1 MVIRKFL
8 LMIIIG
14 FSFADI
20 LNRISPRK
28 LDESYEIFG
37 RRTAV
42 NSDPKLMLVG
52 LGNYKYSTTDKN
64 LSFSVYLINSSK
76 VDNLTNLNISIQ
88 LKNET
93 KYIPIDIQCF
103 FSSVKQNVKVT
114 YECYKAIENVTNI
127 TDIKPNNFAFY
138 DINNKAQNVSIEYSS
153 YYKDS
158 IKNLLSIGKQEL
170 TYSVFYLDI
179 IEKNN
184 NNYNLTGNFLD
195 AETYN
200 NTYMNLT
207 LSNIILN
214 CSIKDEK
221 IGFDLKGKNI
231 NDKLHGKTLFGN
243 NSKLVIYANDS
254 VIDLIIYPNNNIDNN
269 EFKTYMEL
277 LNFANY
283 KSNGTNATVDAYFRG
298 DLISLSNLPKYL
310 RFPIKINN
318 NNFKTATGIR
328 NYTNL
333 EKGYII
339 YAITIQGEE
348 NIKNITFNKTF
359 SFSNDENFQTEI
371 PIAINFYE
379 EDLKIDNTDPFIYN
393 VVNSTNKNATI
404 DRNSF
409 SLNFNYTNLEEVNLV
424 NNSNVSLSF
433 IPQEN
438 STIRDKIYCTL
449 FLNKTRN
456 FTIVCRPK
464 KDVYTFINTLIITPL
479 NKIRRLRFLDDENYQ
494 PIYTLPNAN
503 GSINFDY
510 SPPKSPTLRHTKNS
524 LSAGAIVAIVLCTI
538 AAILAVGVAFFFLS
552 KPSVPPIKNQN
563 QVIISNSTS
572 SLNN

>member
-37 RRTAV
+37 RRTAD

-52 LGNYKYSTTDKN
+52 LGNYNYSTSDKN

-76 VDNLTNLNISIQ
+76 VDNLTNLNISIE

-93 KYIPIDIQCF
+93 KYISIDIQCF
-103 FSSVKQNVKVT
+103 FSSVEQNVKVT
-114 YECYKAIENVTNI
+114 YDCYKVFENYTNI
-127 TDIKPNNFAFY
+127 TYIKPNNFAFY

-158 IKNLLSIGKQEL
+158 IENLLSIGKQEL
-170 TYSVFYLDI
+170 NYSVFYLDI

-243 NSKLVIYANDS
+243 NSMLVIYANDS

-348 NIKNITFNKTF
+348 NIGKY
-359 SFSNDENFQTEI
+359 NF
-371 PIAINFYE
+371 
-379 EDLKIDNTDPFIYN
+379 
-393 VVNSTNKNATI
+393 
-404 DRNSF
+404 
-409 SLNFNYTNLEEVNLV
+409 
-424 NNSNVSLSF
+424 
-433 IPQEN
+433 
-438 STIRDKIYCTL
+438 
-449 FLNKTRN
+449 
-456 FTIVCRPK
+456 
-464 KDVYTFINTLIITPL
+464 
-479 NKIRRLRFLDDENYQ
+479 
-494 PIYTLPNAN
+494 
-503 GSINFDY
+503 
-510 SPPKSPTLRHTKNS
+510 
-524 LSAGAIVAIVLCTI
+524 
-538 AAILAVGVAFFFLS
+538 
-552 KPSVPPIKNQN
+552 
-563 QVIISNSTS
+563 
-572 SLNN
+572 